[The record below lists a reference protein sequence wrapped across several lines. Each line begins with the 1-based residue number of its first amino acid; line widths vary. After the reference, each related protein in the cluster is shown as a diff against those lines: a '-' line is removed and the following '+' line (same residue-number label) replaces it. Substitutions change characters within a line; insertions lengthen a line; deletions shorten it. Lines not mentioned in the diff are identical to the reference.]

1 MDALSP
7 LLDQLKKGGQTQGNF
22 LGFLHVFIGRTIT
35 SRSEKTVVSKG
46 LTWREMAGWLKKVR
60 WDPESVR
67 ELGIDPDTLPP
78 RDRQRLWYSAIMQ
91 AKVNTAAASSAGDRF
106 AEVLRGLGY
115 DVSAAPAG

>member
-7 LLDQLKKGGQTQGNF
+7 LFDQLKKGGQTQGNF

-35 SRSEKTVVSKG
+35 RKSDKTIISKG
-46 LTWREMAGWLKKVR
+46 LAWREMAGWLKKVR

-78 RDRQRLWYSAIMQ
+78 RDRQRLWYSAITQ
-91 AKVNTAAASSAGDRF
+91 AKVNTSAAISAGDRF
-106 AEVLRGLGY
+106 AEVLGMLGF
-115 DVSAAPAG
+115 DVSAAPPQ